1 MSTKKKNVQAPVGGA
16 HPESRLQQARI
27 KAGVTQAQAAERVG
41 VDTRSFQE
49 YEYGNTSPT
58 LAKLIVLR
66 EVYNCEAAD
75 FFPLVDGKN
84 K

>member
-1 MSTKKKNVQAPVGGA
+1 MQGFVGGT

-27 KAGVTQAQAAERVG
+27 KAGVSQAQAAEKLG
-41 VDTRSFQE
+41 IDTRSFQN
-49 YEYGNTSPT
+49 YEYGATSPQ
-58 LAKLIVLR
+58 LEKLILLR
-66 EVYNCEAAD
+66 ELYNCEAAD

>member
-1 MSTKKKNVQAPVGGA
+1 MQKRVGGS
-16 HPESRLQQARI
+16 HPENRLQQIRI
-27 KAGVTQAQAAERVG
+27 KSGISQAKAAEILG
-41 VDTRSFQE
+41 MDTRSFQD

-58 LAKLIVLR
+58 LEKLIILR
-66 EVYNCEAAD
+66 EAYNCEAAD